1 MRVKVLLRPSAPSRM
16 SAKCRFP
23 EARIRSPTPLPQR
36 AYKHSMPSNWSM
48 SPDRICLFIWEHRY
62 VSRTNRRGDPLASLH
77 CIYFVVHMYARA
89 DAWNVTLFSSPHHV
103 CFTLIP
109 SYFARSRFAVA
120 AADNVL
126 ARMAESQLM
135 CNLTCPGDLRIHLY
149 SLCARG
155 HFVTGPEMLT
165 GPYQQRLPPR

>member
-1 MRVKVLLRPSAPSRM
+1 MSKSMLNSSVAHTRESSVTAIRTIPHEREMQVSGSEDPFTDTSPSA
-16 SAKCRFP
+16 
-23 EARIRSPTPLPQR
+23 
-36 AYKHSMPSNWSM
+36 
-48 SPDRICLFIWEHRY
+48 CLSVRCPATGRCHLTGYACLYGNTDTFQ
-62 VSRTNRRGDPLASLH
+62 SRTDRRGDPLASLH

-103 CFTLIP
+103 CFILTP

-155 HFVTGPEMLT
+155 HL
-165 GPYQQRLPPR
+165 